1 MSWREWVA
9 VGTAVVAAIA
19 AAAAAIAEELASKQP
34 SSTEMS
40 MSKGVYFDS
49 NYSAVDQKVWWGMQ
63 MVVLVFVVVV
73 VAAAAVEETVPTR
86 FGGRFV
92 LARNYLLDDSVAVG
106 DNLPVRHLSGHFVV
120 DS

>member
-1 MSWREWVA
+1 MVA
-9 VGTAVVAAIA
+9 VGTAVVAAIAA

-73 VAAAAVEETVPTR
+73 VVAAAAVEETVPTR